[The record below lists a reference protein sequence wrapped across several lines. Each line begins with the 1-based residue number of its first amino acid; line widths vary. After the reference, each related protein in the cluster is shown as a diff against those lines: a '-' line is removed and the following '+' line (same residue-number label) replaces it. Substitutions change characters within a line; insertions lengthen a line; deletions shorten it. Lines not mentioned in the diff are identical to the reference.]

1 MLARMLHEA
10 GTPAHRLEGLVTSCA
25 DRLGLSVSVFSLPTW
40 IHISV
45 GEEGRQR
52 AISFRVDPGSPKLA
66 MLEETYRVADRVAVG
81 ELDAEQGITALSR
94 VRGRITRPRPLAN
107 CAGYAL
113 FSAGAAFF
121 LGGSWAEMFASVP
134 VGLIVGASIA
144 LAVGHRERELLA
156 EFGAALI
163 GTVIASFVVLGARRA
178 GIEVSAA
185 TVCLAGL
192 VTLLP
197 GLSLATAMSELSTRN
212 LASGSARLI
221 GAITTLVVVGMGAG
235 MGERVAQL
243 IGLPQHTSFV
253 VPVTQTA
260 VVSFKLVVA
269 LLAIADWRLFFRR
282 GRGVRAWCSRRASW
296 VGFRSASRANSVV
309 PNWLPCSPPPPSESS
324 ATATRVGAVAP
335 RSPSCCPASRFCFQE
350 ALDFAGCRAS
360 SPATRSRV

>member
-163 GTVIASFVVLGARRA
+163 GTELLNQPRQRGTAYLDWRYPLANGLQLTARA
-178 GIEVSAA
+178 E
-185 TVCLAGL
+185 
-192 VTLLP
+192 
-197 GLSLATAMSELSTRN
+197 ATAQSSEKWSQTTRHKGYTLISAQVGVRGENWAASLYGRN
-212 LASGSARLI
+212 LGDEFVEYYANQVGDPRVI
-221 GAITTLVVVGMGAG
+221 G
-235 MGERVAQL
+235 
-243 IGLPQHTSFV
+243 
-253 VPVTQTA
+253 
-260 VVSFKLVVA
+260 VS
-269 LLAIADWRLFFRR
+269 
-282 GRGVRAWCSRRASW
+282 
-296 VGFRSASRANSVV
+296 
-309 PNWLPCSPPPPSESS
+309 
-324 ATATRVGAVAP
+324 
-335 RSPSCCPASRFCFQE
+335 
-350 ALDFAGCRAS
+350 LDFEF
-360 SPATRSRV
+360 